1 MSFMAYIFKNRNL
14 KKTLKIIFFLV
25 NVLYSSF
32 LFSQGF
38 PHYFQS
44 NNLKVSDS
52 LGKIYLFPFAGGLKF
67 PVFANYDLNGDGC
80 EDLLILDRADSRLLT
95 FLNAGVPGKDSFVY
109 RPQFEAL
116 FPENISRYF
125 YLKDYNSDGKP
136 DLFTFAAEWNSG
148 IAVYQ
153 NTGTLTQPV
162 FKLVADQIS
171 AKYMSNPFETPIYVS
186 SADIPS
192 FEDIDHDGDLDM
204 ISFDVYT
211 GGRDYVKYYRNMS
224 EEYYGNNDS
233 LKFVEADGCWG
244 KFYEGDS
251 SNSLTLRSSC
261 PDIMVQIMSVIPR
274 RHSGSTSLLLDYDA
288 DGDFDL
294 LLGDV
299 SFPSITLLINGKSE
313 YSWRK
318 DSMISQTH
326 NFPVNTKAV
335 SIRNMPAMFYIDV
348 NNDGKRDLIL
358 SPMDE
363 SIIDTFENLNQVWLY
378 INKGKDNAPD
388 FEYKKNNFLQDEMVN
403 PGGKTAPAFF
413 DYDND
418 GDPDLFVATSGNYAK
433 TGNKHDRIVLYE
445 NIGTASHPYFKLKND
460 DYLGLSKR
468 GYKEISPAFGDVDGD
483 GDRDLIIGNGNGRL
497 SWYKNIASSGQK
509 AEFVFVY

>member
-1 MSFMAYIFKNRNL
+1 MFHQPIFHHL
-14 KKTLKIIFFLV
+14 K
-25 NVLYSSF
+25 
-32 LFSQGF
+32 
-38 PHYFQS
+38 
-44 NNLKVSDS
+44 
-52 LGKIYLFPFAGGLKF
+52 
-67 PVFANYDLNGDGC
+67 
-80 EDLLILDRADSRLLT
+80 
-95 FLNAGVPGKDSFVY
+95 
-109 RPQFEAL
+109 
-116 FPENISRYF
+116 
-125 YLKDYNSDGKP
+125 
-136 DLFTFAAEWNSG
+136 
-148 IAVYQ
+148 
-153 NTGTLTQPV
+153 
-162 FKLVADQIS
+162 
-171 AKYMSNPFETPIYVS
+171 
-186 SADIPS
+186 
-192 FEDIDHDGDLDM
+192 DIDHDGDLDM

-509 AEFVFVY
+509 AEFVFVTDFFDSIDVGFNAVPYLYSFSHNHFDDLLIGNKNGNISYYRNKQVNGSAEFVFVTDTFGSIKVDNARFSAAVVYDMDGNGKEDLLFSYNIWDTYFTKELGKILFFKDIDTNSAVTFKSQQFPLYDSVNKKLVTATAGLTLRLAVAQLGNDPLS